1 MVGDVGRVQAKAG
14 TQAAL
19 DSMKIAQG
27 PRDMAR
33 MSRLAAAKGGKTR
46 AILKL
51 AGRGAIV
58 LAMTTFNMASWMFW
72 ALFTAFGFVSA
83 LKRWTERTTERSC
96 ARRKLRRAR
105 AAERGARE
113 QRELAERELRET
125 ALAAPAADEPE
136 VIYTS
141 APRLVPQSAPLPPA
155 PQLELPAA
163 TERPARPGLTAFRAA
178 PLARTA

>member
-1 MVGDVGRVQAKAG
+1 
-14 TQAAL
+14 
-19 DSMKIAQG
+19 
-27 PRDMAR
+27 
-33 MSRLAAAKGGKTR
+33 
-46 AILKL
+46 
-51 AGRGAIV
+51 
-58 LAMTTFNMASWMFW
+58 MTTFNMASWMFW

-105 AAERGARE
+105 AAEKCARE
-113 QRELAERELRET
+113 QRELAERELREA
-125 ALAAPAADEPE
+125 ALATPVDEPE

-163 TERPARPGLTAFRAA
+163 IERPARPGLTAFRAA